1 MAIIQIF
8 SYKGSNITFNRGDCV
23 MVNAT
28 EMAKPFKKKV
38 AHWFN
43 NDSTKSFIEAL
54 ARSKGIKSDVG
65 NPTSLNTN
73 ELALSYPTLI
83 KVVKGG
89 TVAETAQGTWM
100 HEDVVLEFARWLSP
114 EFAIWCNDRIKELL
128 RFGMTATETTIDSI
142 IADPESGIKLLQALK
157 QEREAKAK
165 LQAENQQQQVVI
177 EQRNGT
183 IAQQEKQLKEAAPK
197 VKYVDD
203 TLQSVNTL
211 TTTQVAKSLGMNVDA
226 LTKKLKEIGVIYRQS
241 NQWMLKNPYC
251 KWNLHSTRTSTF
263 TRSDGTVGT
272 NVYTVW
278 TERGRYFIDA
288 LHKNNFDIKASLK
301 YIQGNNEEA
310 KA

>member
-1 MAIIQIF
+1 MAIIQVF
-8 SYKGSNITFNRGDCV
+8 SYQGSNVTFNRGDCV

-28 EMAKPFKKKV
+28 EMAKPFKKRP
-38 AHWFN
+38 
-43 NDSTKSFIEAL
+43 NDWMNTKQSKRFLDAL
-54 ARSKGIKSDVG
+54 AATRKMVADDLVQVKNGG
-65 NPTSLNTN
+65 NDF
-73 ELALSYPTLI
+73 
-83 KVVKGG
+83 
-89 TVAETAQGTWM
+89 GTWL
-100 HEDVVLEFARWLSP
+100 HEDVALEFARWLSP

-128 RFGMTATETTIDSI
+128 RYGMTATETTIDSI

-183 IAQQEKQLKEAAPK
+183 IAIQEKQLKEAAPK

-211 TTTQVAKSLGMNVDA
+211 TTTQIAKSLGMNVDA

-241 NQWMLKNPYC
+241 NQWMLKNPYSG
-251 KWNLHSTRTSTF
+251 WHLHSTRTSTF

-288 LHKNNFDIKASLK
+288 LHKNNFDIKAALK
-301 YIQGNNEEA
+301 YIQGNTNQTEA
-310 KA
+310 